1 MLVLASIMKFCPNPP
16 MNLFY
21 KAFKFKFVLW
31 NNNKKKKKKQTNKQK
46 TKQNKTKQKQKTNDQ
61 IYFKM
66 SIYVTSDWK
75 KENAPEFPFRLNNQR
90 VIAGNCK

>member
-1 MLVLASIMKFCPNPP
+1 

-66 SIYVTSDWK
+66 STYVTSDWK
-75 KENAPEFPFRLNNQR
+75 KENASEFPFRLNNQR
-90 VIAGNCK
+90 KIAGNCK

>member
-1 MLVLASIMKFCPNPP
+1 MKFCPNPP

-31 NNNKKKKKKQTNKQK
+31 NNKKKKKKQTNKQK
-46 TKQNKTKQKQKTNDQ
+46 TNDQ

-66 SIYVTSDWK
+66 STYVTSDWK
-75 KENAPEFPFRLNNQR
+75 KENASEFPFRLNNQR
-90 VIAGNCK
+90 KIAGNCK